1 MRTLG
6 EVLPGLHPEV
16 RRWLDS
22 RGVPADGPP
31 FCRYNVIDMDRQLEV
46 EAGFPVAAPLPGD
59 DQVLAAALPAGR
71 YATLWPTGHPDGLVG
86 ATRALLDWAVGQGLT
101 SGSATAADDRRRT
114 YPHIPDTIPG
124 WRRDHEGFVAVWRVF
139 SS

>member
-6 EVLPGLHPEV
+6 EVLPGLHPEG

-124 WRRDHEGFVAVWRVF
+124 RRRDHEGFVAVWRVF